1 MRLSALLLSSIILI
15 FVACL
20 PSPASPQGPAPQPT
34 ATVEALTESP
44 ADNMVSAA
52 PGAAPEIGLRLMA
65 AYLVEL
71 TTITHAGDGSNRL
84 FVLERRGKI
93 RVIENGRLQAE
104 PFLDL
109 TDIVNTAKD
118 LEQGLLGLAFHPA
131 FPDDPRLFV
140 YYTNRDDD
148 TVLVSYTVTPD
159 ARQANK
165 DSAQIL
171 LTIEQPFTNHN
182 GGQLAFGPDGYLYI
196 GVGEGGLSRDPGPDS
211 FLGKILRLD
220 IEATETYAIPADNP
234 FVGAPNTRPEIWSLG
249 FRNPWRFSFDRA
261 TGDLFI
267 ADVGQNLYEE
277 IDIEPAGSGGR
288 NYGWP
293 VMEGFHCYE
302 SETCHQNGLTMPVA
316 EYERKDGCSVTGGYV
331 YRGRQYPALEGVYFF
346 GDYCTGKIWAMPS
359 GGQPVEALDTILN
372 ISSFG
377 EDEAGE
383 LYVADFFQ
391 GKVYQ
396 IVTPSAE
403 TQTNWP
409 GAWPLAEQPTER
421 LQAEFT
427 GDIRLVGY
435 NARQPFDS
443 PGGVVELTLFWQ
455 GRTIPETGNVFVQ
468 VRDQNNATV
477 AQADH
482 PLYIHQDMLTSDG
495 AMLRDGATLPL
506 PPDLPAGTYRIL
518 VGFYNPETSER
529 LPVVNDSTGEN
540 AAILSEF
547 VVK

>member
-1 MRLSALLLSSIILI
+1 MRFFVLLLFSVLVI
-15 FVACL
+15 ACL
-20 PSPASPQGPAPQPT
+20 PSPTSPEGPVSQPT
-34 ATVEALTESP
+34 AI
-44 ADNMVSAA
+44 SAA
-52 PGAAPEIGLRLMA
+52 PTEVVEDKVVTAAPDMVPEIGLRLVA
-65 AYLVEL
+65 GYLAEP
-71 TTITHAGDGSNRL
+71 TAISHAGDGSNRL

-93 RVIENGRLQAE
+93 RVIEKRRLQTA

-109 TDIVNTAKD
+109 TDVVNTAND

-140 YYTNRDDD
+140 YYTNQDDD
-148 TVLVSYTVTPD
+148 TVLVSYQTGPD
-159 ARQANK
+159 GQQIDK
-165 DSAQIL
+165 DSAKIL

-196 GVGEGGLSRDPGPDS
+196 GVGEGGLSKDPGANS
-211 FLGKILRLD
+211 LLGKILRVD
-220 IEATETYAIPADNP
+220 IDSIEPYTIPADNP
-234 FVGAPNTRPEIWSLG
+234 FVDMPNVRPEIWDFG

-261 TGDLFI
+261 TGDLYI

-277 IDIEPAGSGGR
+277 INIEPAGSGGR

-302 SETCHQNGLTMPVA
+302 HETCNRGGLTLPAA
-316 EYERKDGCSVTGGYV
+316 EYERKEGCAITGGYV
-331 YRGRQYPALEGVYFF
+331 YRGAQYPALEGVYFF

-359 GGQPVEALDTILN
+359 GQQPVEALDTILN

-383 LYVADFFQ
+383 LYVADFSQ
-391 GKVYQ
+391 GKIYQ
-396 IVTPSAE
+396 VVTPSAE

-409 GAWPLAEQPTER
+409 GAWPLAEEP
-421 LQAEFT
+421 AEMVNAKFA
-427 GDIRLVGY
+427 GDIRLAGY
-435 NARQPFDS
+435 SAGQPFDS
-443 PGGVVELTLFWQ
+443 PGEVIELTLFWQ
-455 GRTIPETGNVFVQ
+455 GRSIPETGNVFVQ
-468 VRDQNNATV
+468 VRDQNNVTV

-482 PLYIHQDMLTSDG
+482 PLFVNQDMLNSDG
-495 AMLRDGATLPL
+495 TMLRDGVTLPL
-506 PPDLPAGTYRIL
+506 PPYLPTGKYRIL

-529 LPVVNDSTGEN
+529 LPVVNDATGEN

-547 VVK
+547 VVE